1 MILILQASSPGVGES
16 GMIYEICTYNV
27 KENRLDEF
35 EVLARE
41 LREYYRACEGVREA
55 AYIRQACAAPEGAVT
70 YVLYL
75 VCSEGADTNPRS
87 CTPEIRT
94 AFFALHHGRSLCGC
108 RRSLAIVIAVLSV
121 GKE

>member
-1 MILILQASSPGVGES
+1 MSARRFQDPHLDVEEYE
-16 GMIYEICTYNV
+16 MVYEICTYHV
-27 KENRLDEF
+27 KENRQDEF

-75 VCSEGADTNPRS
+75 VCSEGADTNILDLVHRKYDRRFSRCITGDP
-87 CTPEIRT
+87 CVVVGE
-94 AFFALHHGRSLCGC
+94 ALQ
-108 RRSLAIVIAVLSV
+108 
-121 GKE
+121 

>member
-27 KENRLDEF
+27 KENRLDEL

-75 VCSEGADTNPRS
+75 VCSEGADTNILDLVHRKYERRFSRCITGDP
-87 CTPEIRT
+87 CVVVGE
-94 AFFALHHGRSLCGC
+94 ALQ
-108 RRSLAIVIAVLSV
+108 
-121 GKE
+121 